1 VDYFLV
7 KTVLKNLVPFKR
19 YFKNSDLIFNVV
31 IFMCYNRLCVD
42 MFLLCVIKMTLCV
55 MIFYPFIFEQQQFF
69 KNGIVPTT
77 MTRFLWSLQRIFL
90 MLLFFFTDF
99 FRKIFCFLKRSDFG
113 NGVGKE
119 CGGRRDMSLISF
131 F

>member
-42 MFLLCVIKMTLCV
+42 MFMLCVIKMTLCV
-55 MIFYPFIFEQQQFF
+55 MIFYPLKNVELKGEWGFVRYALAEFFEDTFFYFIHDLAFDI
-69 KNGIVPTT
+69 K
-77 MTRFLWSLQRIFL
+77 
-90 MLLFFFTDF
+90 
-99 FRKIFCFLKRSDFG
+99 
-113 NGVGKE
+113 
-119 CGGRRDMSLISF
+119 
-131 F
+131 